1 MVGGSGLHLPSGND
15 VGGFIDKG
23 ECGYKK
29 RILENKRLRWFSDDL
44 QMLKANSF
52 YRCKKLDVTLW

>member
-1 MVGGSGLHLPSGND
+1 MVGGSGLYLPSGND

-29 RILENKRLRWFSDDL
+29 RILENKRLR
-44 QMLKANSF
+44 
-52 YRCKKLDVTLW
+52 